1 MFAILPFTPKER
13 NSPIIHL
20 ACEEI
25 PMFDWEDLR
34 HFTVFAQEKSL
45 SAAARQLKVDHATVA
60 RRVAALEGALRLKLV
75 ERRPR
80 AYFLTPD
87 GERIA
92 ELGRRMEL
100 ESFAVQ
106 RTAAAGQSSIAGEV
120 AVTAPPAMAAA
131 LIAPHLG
138 ELRGRYPDLHI
149 RLDGDTRNVSLVRRE
164 ADIAIRLS
172 RPVDAELVVRK
183 LAAVTFSLYASP
195 AYLAAHEADARAYIA
210 YDASMDE
217 TPQQTW
223 LQAEA
228 GSAPIVLRSNDLA
241 VQAAAAVAG
250 VGIAV
255 LPDFMGG
262 RDKRLESLP
271 HTGAPLQREV
281 WVAVHNDLR
290 HAPRIQAVMA
300 FLAGCF
306 GALTNL

>member
-1 MFAILPFTPKER
+1 
-13 NSPIIHL
+13 
-20 ACEEI
+20 
-25 PMFDWEDLR
+25 MFDWEDLR

-60 RRVAALEGALRLKLV
+60 RRVAALEAALRLKLV

-92 ELGRRMEL
+92 ELGKRMEL

-106 RTAAAGQSSIAGEV
+106 RTASAGQSGIAGEV

-131 LIAPHLG
+131 LIAPRLG
-138 ELRGRYPDLHI
+138 ELRGRYPDLHLQ
-149 RLDGDTRNVSLVRRE
+149 LDGDTRNVSLVRRE

-183 LAAVTFSLYASP
+183 LAVVTFSLYASHTW
-195 AYLAAHEADARAYIA
+195 LAAHATGPRAYIA
-210 YDASMDE
+210 YDTRMDE

-223 LQAEA
+223 LQAQA
-228 GSAPIVLRSNDLA
+228 GADPIVLRSNDLA
-241 VQAAAAVAG
+241 VQAAAAAAG

-262 RDKRLESLP
+262 QDPRLARLP
-271 HTGAPLQREV
+271 HAGPALEREV

-306 GALTNL
+306 L

>member
-1 MFAILPFTPKER
+1 
-13 NSPIIHL
+13 
-20 ACEEI
+20 
-25 PMFDWEDLR
+25 MFDWEDLR

-80 AYFLTPD
+80 AYFLTSD

-92 ELGRRMEL
+92 ELGKRMEL

-106 RTAAAGQSSIAGEV
+106 RTASAGQSSVAGDV
-120 AVTAPPAMAAA
+120 AVSAPPTMAAR
-131 LIAPHLG
+131 LIAPRLG
-138 ELRGRYPDLHI
+138 ELRERYPDLLI
-149 RLDGDTRNVSLVRRE
+149 QLYGDTRNVSLVRRE

-183 LAAVTFSLYASP
+183 LATVTFSLYASRT
-195 AYLAAHEADARAYIA
+195 YLASHGDDARAYIA
-210 YDASMDE
+210 YDASMDD

-223 LQAEA
+223 LRAQAN
-228 GSAPIVLRSNDLA
+228 PVHIVLRSNDLA
-241 VQAAAAVAG
+241 VQAAAVAAG

-262 RDKRLESLP
+262 QDERLVRLP
-271 HTGAPLQREV
+271 HTGAALEREV
-281 WVAVHNDLR
+281 WIAVHNDLR

-306 GALTNL
+306 ERPGG